1 MTSHTAAMPQRQWK
15 KRRGKAVMIGVAVV
29 LLAAMAW
36 DTTVMPI
43 GAEEE
48 QEGAKMARFAEETF
62 PEIREDVDSRAVNIG
77 ELSSAIAEDQS
88 AAGEKYGVS
97 GGVGPIMPV
106 TFTGVVGEGTSG
118 TYEVKA
124 DAAPDD
130 LVVRVQTGPAIN
142 GTDLRDATGEIEFGQ
157 FKNQIEY
164 QNAGA
169 ALNDAMKAQVLSDID
184 TQDLEGET
192 VTVTGVFQL
201 INPNNW
207 LVTPIDFSV
216 K

>member
-1 MTSHTAAMPQRQWK
+1 MTSDTAAMPKKQWR

-29 LLAAMAW
+29 LLAVMAW

-48 QEGAKMARFAEETF
+48 QEGAKMACFAEEEF
-62 PEIREDVDSRAVNIG
+62 PKIREDVDSRAVDID

-97 GGVGPIMPV
+97 GGIGPIMPV
-106 TFTGVVGEGTSG
+106 TFTGVAGEGTSG

-124 DAAPDD
+124 DGAPND

-184 TQDLEGET
+184 TQNLEGKT

-207 LVTPIDFSV
+207 LVTPVDFSV

>member
-1 MTSHTAAMPQRQWK
+1 
-15 KRRGKAVMIGVAVV
+15 MIGVAVV

-43 GAEEE
+43 GAEEG
-48 QEGAKMARFAEETF
+48 QEGAKMARFAEEEF
-62 PEIREDVDSRAVNIG
+62 PKIREDVDSRAVGIG
-77 ELSSAIAEDQS
+77 KLSSAIAEDQS

-106 TFTGVVGEGTSG
+106 TFTGVVGESTSG

-124 DAAPDD
+124 DGAPDD

-184 TQDLEGET
+184 TQDLEGKT

-207 LVTPIDFSV
+207 LVTPVDFSV
-216 K
+216 Q

>member
-1 MTSHTAAMPQRQWK
+1 MTSHTAAMPKKRWR

-29 LLAAMAW
+29 LLAVMAW

-48 QEGAKMARFAEETF
+48 QEGAKMARFAEEEF
-62 PEIREDVDSRAVNIG
+62 PKIREDVDSRAVDID

-97 GGVGPIMPV
+97 GGIGPIMPV
-106 TFTGVVGEGTSG
+106 TFTGVAGEGTSG

-124 DAAPDD
+124 DGAPDD

-184 TQDLEGET
+184 TQNLEGKT

-207 LVTPIDFSV
+207 LVTPVDFSV

>member
-48 QEGAKMARFAEETF
+48 QEGAKMARFAEEEF
-62 PEIREDVDSRAVNIG
+62 PKIREDVDSRAVGIG
-77 ELSSAIAEDQS
+77 KLSSAIAEDQS

-106 TFTGVVGEGTSG
+106 TFTGVVGESTSG

-124 DAAPDD
+124 DGAPDD

-184 TQDLEGET
+184 TQDLEGKT

-207 LVTPIDFSV
+207 LVTPVDFSV
-216 K
+216 Q